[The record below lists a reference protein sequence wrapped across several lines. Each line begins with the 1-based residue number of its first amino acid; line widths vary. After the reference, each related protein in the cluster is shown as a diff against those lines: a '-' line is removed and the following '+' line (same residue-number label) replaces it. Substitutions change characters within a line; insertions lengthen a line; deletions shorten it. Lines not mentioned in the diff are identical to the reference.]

1 MAEKI
6 SGIYCIENLINS
18 KKYIGLTKDIA
29 RRKREHYNLLRNNK
43 HENRHLQFAWNLY
56 GEENFRF
63 YVIEKCPI
71 QMLSDKEKYYI
82 AKYKSNSEQY
92 GYNIE
97 SGGINRETTSDETRR
112 KLSEALKGRVLSDD
126 HRKRIGQALAGREF
140 SNESREKMRS
150 AKIGKMDG
158 EKHPRHRPIYCP
170 ELNQSFWGA
179 KEAEDL
185 YGIDRTYISVCLSG
199 KQKSA
204 GKHPVTGEKLHWIA
218 IDQMDENL
226 LQTIQN

>member
-1 MAEKI
+1 MTCQEPK
-6 SGIYCIENLINS
+6 E
-18 KKYIGLTKDIA
+18 
-29 RRKREHYNLLRNNK
+29 RWKRGKAYK
-43 HENRHLQFAWNLY
+43 ENRHLYNAINKYGWENIDHKILFDNLEK
-56 GEENFRF
+56 EEA
-63 YVIEKCPI
+63 E
-71 QMLSDKEKYYI
+71 LKEINLIKE
-82 AKYKSNSEQY
+82 YKANDNQY

-185 YGIDRTYISVCLSG
+185 YGIDRTYISACLSG

>member
-6 SGIYCIENLINS
+6 SGIYCIENLVNE

-29 RRKREHYNLLRNNK
+29 RRKREHYNMLRNNK

-56 GEENFRF
+56 GEENFKF
-63 YVIEKCPI
+63 YIIERCPI

-82 AKYKSNSEQY
+82 AKYHSNSEQY

-97 SGGINRETTSDETRR
+97 SGGINRGTTADETRK
-112 KLSEALKGRVLSDD
+112 KLSKALKGRVLSDD
-126 HRKRIGQALAGREF
+126 HKKRIGQALLGREF
-140 SNESREKMRS
+140 SNESREKMRY
-150 AKIGKMDG
+150 AKIGKING

-170 ELNQSFWGA
+170 ELDQKFWGA

-185 YGIDRTYISVCLSG
+185 YGIDRTYIYACLSG

>member
-63 YVIEKCPI
+63 YVIEKCP
-71 QMLSDKEKYYI
+71 
-82 AKYKSNSEQY
+82 
-92 GYNIE
+92 IE

-170 ELNQSFWGA
+170 ELNQRFWGA

-185 YGIDRTYISVCLSG
+185 YGIDRTYISACLSG